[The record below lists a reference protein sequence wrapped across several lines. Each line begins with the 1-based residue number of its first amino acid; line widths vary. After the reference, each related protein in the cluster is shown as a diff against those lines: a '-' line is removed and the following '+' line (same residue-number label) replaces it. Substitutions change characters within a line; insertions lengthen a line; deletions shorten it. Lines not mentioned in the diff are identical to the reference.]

1 MIIRKILIFLHLKKA
16 KASFL
21 ETIKK
26 KEKENKQELKEEKI
40 DDVFQR
46 REQRENERLE
56 AKGEIEKKIANSEKK
71 ISEEIECMQ
80 EACRYCP
87 RHFLR
92 RIIQSLKRKKNSQLT
107 LTFLV
112 R

>member
-1 MIIRKILIFLHLKKA
+1 MIIRKILIFLHFKKA

-46 REQRENERLE
+46 RE
-56 AKGEIEKKIANSEKK
+56 
-71 ISEEIECMQ
+71 
-80 EACRYCP
+80 
-87 RHFLR
+87 
-92 RIIQSLKRKKNSQLT
+92 
-107 LTFLV
+107 
-112 R
+112 